1 MWGCGLCPHPKYTG
15 PPLAVDLFSLD
26 SCTYYIQRFVAYLWL
41 DGVNLEAQIF
51 IWKNEHAGS
60 DLIKLRQTLSPY
72 SAYKKVVG
80 KLIITAH
87 HGV

>member
-1 MWGCGLCPHPKYTG
+1 
-15 PPLAVDLFSLD
+15 
-26 SCTYYIQRFVAYLWL
+26 VAYLWL